1 MDEITTPE
9 LVERPWEDLERL
21 LDEGDR
27 NKLAV
32 YFEQLAPA
40 EVSRCIDRLD
50 AEHRD
55 MVLGLLDAEAGAE
68 LLEHLSEAQGLEM
81 IEHAEPAQAAAI
93 VEELPSDWQADL
105 IAAMPPQSAPSILE
119 QMDPQAAD
127 AARQLAAYP
136 SDTAG
141 GLMMREFVV
150 FAETTTV
157 KAVIEEL
164 RRRADEI
171 EELNVQYI
179 YVVNPQGGLSGV
191 LPLRD
196 VLLARGN
203 RLAKEVMIANPAT
216 VSVAAEM
223 DDVLDMFEET
233 GFLGLPVADAAGQL
247 VGIVHRSDVDEAF
260 EERAER
266 RRLQQQGIVGGEE
279 LRSMPVWRRSYRRLS
294 WLSANILLNLMAA
307 SVIAGYQDTL
317 SAVISLAVFLPIIS
331 DMSGCSGNQAVAVS
345 MRELTLG
352 VIKPVDVFYVW
363 RKELAVGLINGIVLG
378 VLLGVT
384 AYLWQGNVALSLVVG
399 VALALNSLVA
409 VSIGGAVPLVL
420 RRLGKDP
427 ALASGPI
434 LTTLTD
440 MCGFF
445 LVLRFATFAMAYL
458 LPPA

>member
-1 MDEITTPE
+1 MDDTTVPE
-9 LVERPWEDLERL
+9 VVERPWEDLERL
-21 LDEGDR
+21 LDEGQR
-27 NKLAV
+27 EPLVA

-40 EVSRCIDRLD
+40 EVARCIDRLD
-50 AEHRD
+50 SDHRD
-55 MVLGLLDAEAGAE
+55 MVLGSLDAETAAE
-68 LLEHLSEAQGLEM
+68 LLEHLTEAQGLELM
-81 IEHAEPAQAAAI
+81 ENAEPAQAAAI
-93 VEELPSDWQADL
+93 VEELSSDWQADL
-105 IAAMPPQSAPSILE
+105 LAAMPAESAESILE
-119 QMDPQAAD
+119 QMDPEAAQAAR
-127 AARQLAAYP
+127 ALAAYP

-141 GLMMREFVV
+141 GLMMREFV
-150 FAETTTV
+150 FFEETASV
-157 KAVIEEL
+157 KHVIEEL

-171 EELNVQYI
+171 EDLSIQYI
-179 YVVNPQGGLSGV
+179 YVVNANGALTGV

-203 RLAKEVMIANPAT
+203 RLAGDVMIAKPAT
-216 VSVAAEM
+216 VSVAADM
-223 DDVLDMFEET
+223 DAVLDMFEET
-233 GFLGLPVADAAGQL
+233 GFLGLPVADDQGQM

-294 WLSANILLNLMAA
+294 WLSANIVLNLMAA

-363 RKELAVGLINGIVLG
+363 RKELAVGLINGLVLG

-399 VALALNSLVA
+399 IALALNSLVA
-409 VSIGGAVPLVL
+409 VSIGGAVPLLL
-420 RRLGKDP
+420 RRFGKDP

-445 LVLRFATFAMAYL
+445 LVLKFATFAMAHL
-458 LPPA
+458 LSA